1 MTIESII
8 ATVAPHYCV
17 VCGQAK
23 NLLCEGC
30 MVELL
35 ESQKPVCHYCKSATD
50 GTLYCRICVAQKP
63 FENAWYTSAYDDVMK
78 YLIQRYKFDH
88 ARSGA
93 KSLASLLHHTL
104 PQLPP
109 DIQVTYVPTAS
120 GRIRERGF
128 DHAKLL
134 ARKLADIRGF
144 EAVDTLERTG
154 NDRQVGASREKRL
167 EQAEK
172 LFAARDVQPLT
183 YLLIDDVVTTGATI
197 DTAAG
202 LLMKAGA
209 QAVYVGVVAH

>member
-23 NLLCEGC
+23 SLLCEGC
-30 MVELL
+30 TAELL
-35 ESQKPVCHYCKSATD
+35 ESQKPVCHHCKSATD
-50 GTLYCRICVAQKP
+50 GTLYCRVCVAQKP
-63 FENAWYTSAYDDVMK
+63 HENAWYTSAYDDVMK
-78 YLIQRYKFDH
+78 SLIQRYKFDH
-88 ARSGA
+88 ARDGA
-93 KSLASLLHHTL
+93 KQLASLLHYTL
-104 PQLPP
+104 PQLP
-109 DIQVTYVPTAS
+109 DDTRVTYVPTAA

-134 ARKLADIRGF
+134 AKKLADIRGM
-144 EAVDTLERTG
+144 EVVDVLERIG

-167 EQAEK
+167 EQAKK
-172 LFAARDVQPLT
+172 LFTAKDVQPLT

-202 LLMKAGA
+202 LLKDAGA
-209 QAVYVGVVAH
+209 EAVYVGVVAH